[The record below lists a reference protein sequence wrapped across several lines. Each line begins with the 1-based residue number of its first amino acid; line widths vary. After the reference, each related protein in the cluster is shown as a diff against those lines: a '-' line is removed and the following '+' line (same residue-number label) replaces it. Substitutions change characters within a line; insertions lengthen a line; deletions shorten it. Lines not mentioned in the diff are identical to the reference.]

1 MRTIILKYDETILK
15 NIKNRRLVVCV
26 DSLDNIESQ
35 YVESSRTND
44 VMAIV
49 VKLPY
54 TSVSDIESTYKKCLR
69 EE

>member
-35 YVESSRTND
+35 YVESS
-44 VMAIV
+44 
-49 VKLPY
+49 
-54 TSVSDIESTYKKCLR
+54 VSGSAFIPL
-69 EE
+69 